1 MSDAEIEPV
10 ADDRPGLLDR
20 LPSQV
25 REPTA
30 ALLKAIGPQL
40 LKVRRPKDLRRL
52 AKDPVVLAAIA
63 KDLVPVLEGAIA
75 KASVV
80 TIPVHQRWSSHLS
93 ATVSGAAG
101 PVAANAAEIAAI
113 FGGPPTLGVTAPA
126 AFGTTAVAVVWE
138 AYVELCVVAQKLR
151 RAGIDD
157 PEVIRLALLR
167 TYVPDATDF
176 TKTVLVRGA
185 ERLAIRLLTR
195 ISSAW
200 LPLAG
205 PVFGAVRSNID
216 VHRAHK
222 AAQQV
227 IDEQRAASAVEPS

>member
-1 MSDAEIEPV
+1 MSEPER
-10 ADDRPGLLDR
+10 ARSLLER
-20 LPSQV
+20 LPPSV

-30 ALLKAIGPQL
+30 ALLKAVAPQL
-40 LKVRRPKDLRRL
+40 LKVRRPRDLRRL
-52 AKDPVVLAAIA
+52 AKDPVVLAAVA
-63 KDLVPVLEGAIA
+63 KDLVPVLEAAIS

-80 TIPVHQRWSSHLS
+80 TLPVHHRWSSHLS

-101 PVAANAAEIAAI
+101 PVAANAAEIAAVL
-113 FGGPPTLGVTAPA
+113 GGPPTLGVTAPT
-126 AFGTTAVAVVWE
+126 AFATTAVAVVWE
-138 AYVELCVVAQKLR
+138 SYVELCVIAQKLR

-157 PEVIRLALLR
+157 PEVIRIALLR

-176 TKTVLVRGA
+176 TKTVVVRAA
-185 ERLAIRLLTR
+185 ERLAVRLLTR

-222 AAQQV
+222 AAEQV
-227 IDEQRAASAVEPS
+227 IQEQTA